1 MLVYY
6 CIVFFSVFI
15 ASTSQLLL
23 KSSSVAEHKSFVK
36 EYLNI
41 KVIAGYGIM
50 FMSLFLNIYA
60 LSKGVQIKEVS
71 TMESLSYLFVP
82 VLSYITFKEKISL
95 RKVISIGV
103 IMVGVII
110 FFQK

>member
-1 MLVYY
+1 MLAYY
-6 CIVFFSVFI
+6 CIVVFSVFI
-15 ASTSQLLL
+15 ASTAQLLL
-23 KSSSVAEHKSFVK
+23 KSSSVTEHKSFMK
-36 EYLNI
+36 EYLNF
-41 KVIAGYGIM
+41 KVFGGYGIM
-50 FMSLFLNIYA
+50 FLSLFLNIYA

-95 RKVISIGV
+95 IKIFSIGI